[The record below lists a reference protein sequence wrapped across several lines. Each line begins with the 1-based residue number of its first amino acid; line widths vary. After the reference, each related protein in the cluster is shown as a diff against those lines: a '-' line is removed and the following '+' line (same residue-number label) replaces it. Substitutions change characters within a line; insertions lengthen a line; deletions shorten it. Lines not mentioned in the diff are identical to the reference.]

1 MSALLSP
8 VVRLISL
15 HSPAFLRHDV
25 YLSCD
30 FDFDFDFD
38 FFNVIP
44 GLHGVVIII
53 LFSFFSGLECDLIL
67 E

>member
-25 YLSCD
+25 YLSC
-30 FDFDFDFD
+30 DFDFD